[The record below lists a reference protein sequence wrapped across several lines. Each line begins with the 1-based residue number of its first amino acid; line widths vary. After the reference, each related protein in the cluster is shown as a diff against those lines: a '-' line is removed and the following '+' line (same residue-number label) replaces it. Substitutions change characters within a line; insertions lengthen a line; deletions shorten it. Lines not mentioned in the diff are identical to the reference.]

1 MNTSTSG
8 VGHQMTAT
16 LTNPSE
22 TIDLSEYYRKDL
34 DMYKTGTVM
43 YPLTGLAEGSHTLQ
57 VKAYDIYNNGSE
69 EQISF
74 TVKSGNETAMS
85 NIFNYPNPFSSSTI
99 FTFQRNSV
107 DPIDVEIKIYTIAGR
122 CIRVIHGAALTSRF
136 VQIPWDGTDAE
147 GAKIANGIYLYRIVA
162 RLFIQR
168 LKRIYRGKLQH
179 FIIYFH
185 AKLNYS

>member
-1 MNTSTSG
+1 
-8 VGHQMTAT
+8 MTAS

-22 TIDLSEYYRKDL
+22 TIDLSEYYRGDL
-34 DMYKTGTVM
+34 NTYKTGSVT
-43 YPLTGLAEGSHTLQ
+43 YPLSGLAEGSHTLQ

-107 DPIDVEIKIYTIAGR
+107 NPIDVEIKIYTIAGR

-147 GAKIANGIYLYRIVA
+147 GAKIANGIYLYRIVTRSLSSNDSNEFIGKIA
-162 RLFIQR
+162 RV
-168 LKRIYRGKLQH
+168 H
-179 FIIYFH
+179 
-185 AKLNYS
+185 